1 VSDLTVNGAFY
12 GQRVTGQQRYA
23 TEVAERLARRES
35 VRVLRP
41 SPPVARHSLLSHA
54 WAHTVL
60 PVATARGAVVSL
72 TSRSPLIARRH
83 TVVVHDLFVLRH
95 PEWYSPRYA
104 RTHAPL
110 LAAQLRTAAGIVA
123 VSAPVADEIRRLHP
137 RKAVTVAPN
146 APSDVFRGAS
156 GADLPPAIRR
166 LTDTPGVEGF
176 LFAVGS
182 QDPRKN
188 FAGLVNAYQ
197 LLPQS
202 LRAAHPLVIAGG
214 DSTVFAE
221 HALHASP
228 DVHRI
233 GYVSDPALAAL
244 YLCATGVIVPSLD
257 EGFGLPVVEA
267 LTAGGRLAVSDIPV
281 FRWVAGDAV
290 RYFDPAKPD
299 SIARAVERMIEDP
312 PGPADAAT
320 VMSRFDW
327 QSTSDIIADFATGLR

>member
-1 VSDLTVNGAFY
+1 MSDLTVNGAFY

-23 TEVAERLARRES
+23 TEVAERLATRDS

-41 SPPVARHSLLSHA
+41 SAAVSRNAPLSHA

-60 PVATARGAVVSL
+60 PIAAARGALVSL

-123 VSAPVADEIRRLHP
+123 VSSPVADEIRRLHP
-137 RKAVTVAPN
+137 RKAVAVAPN
-146 APSDVFRGAS
+146 APSDVFLRAS
-156 GADLPPAIRR
+156 EAALPPAVRR
-166 LTDTPGVEGF
+166 LTDAPGVGGF

-188 FAGLVNAYQ
+188 FAGLVDAYR

-202 LRAAHPLVIAGG
+202 LRTAYPLVIAGG

-221 HALHASP
+221 HAVKASP
-228 DVHRI
+228 EVHHI
-233 GYVSDPALAAL
+233 GYVPDPALAAL
-244 YLCATGVIVPSLD
+244 YSCATAVIVPSLD

-290 RYFDPAKPD
+290 RYFDPTRPER
-299 SIARAVERMIEDP
+299 IARVVQGMVEDP
-312 PGPADAAT
+312 PARGEAT
-320 VMSRFDW
+320 IVTCRFDW
-327 QSTSDIIADFATGLR
+327 QSTSDVIADFAMGLQ